1 MGVVPLCRSV
11 ELANRHGCECA
22 MPRRSKVSENGQG
35 GFSTSGEP
43 RACNE
48 SIQRTLEMTER
59 MLHLAQEG
67 DRVREDVG
75 CGILYA
81 VVRDSAYKIRR
92 LAEAERD
99 AHVKKGW
106 WHT

>member
-1 MGVVPLCRSV
+1 MERTI
-11 ELANRHGCECA
+11 RHECEWA
-22 MPRRSKVSENGQG
+22 MPRKSKVLDDGQG
-35 GFSTSGEP
+35 GFSSSGEP
-43 RACNE
+43 RGCNE
-48 SIQRTLEMTER
+48 SIQRTLEITER
-59 MLHLAQEG
+59 MLHLAEEG

-81 VVRDSAYKIRR
+81 VIRDCAYKIRR

-106 WHT
+106 WR

>member
-1 MGVVPLCRSV
+1 
-11 ELANRHGCECA
+11 
-22 MPRRSKVSENGQG
+22 MPRKSKVSGNSHGRLSSSEEQ
-35 GFSTSGEP
+35 

-48 SIQRTLEMTER
+48 SIQRTLEIAER
-59 MLHLAQEG
+59 MLDIAEEG

-92 LAEAERD
+92 LAEAERT

-106 WHT
+106 WRV

>member
-1 MGVVPLCRSV
+1 
-11 ELANRHGCECA
+11 
-22 MPRRSKVSENGQG
+22 
-35 GFSTSGEP
+35 
-43 RACNE
+43 
-48 SIQRTLEMTER
+48 MTER

-81 VVRDSAYKIRR
+81 VIRDCAYKVRR

-106 WHT
+106 WR

>member
-1 MGVVPLCRSV
+1 
-11 ELANRHGCECA
+11 
-22 MPRRSKVSENGQG
+22 MPRKAKVSGEGRG
-35 GFSTSGEP
+35 GFSSSREARG
-43 RACNE
+43 CNE
-48 SIQRTLEMTER
+48 TIQRILEMTER
-59 MLHLAQEG
+59 MLHLAEQG

-81 VVRDSAYKIRR
+81 VIRDSAYKIRR

-106 WHT
+106 WRS

>member
-1 MGVVPLCRSV
+1 
-11 ELANRHGCECA
+11 
-22 MPRRSKVSENGQG
+22 MPRKSKVSGNSHG
-35 GFSTSGEP
+35 GLSSFEEQ

-48 SIQRTLEMTER
+48 SIQRTLEITER
-59 MLHLAQEG
+59 MLDLAEEG

-92 LAEAERD
+92 LAEAERA

-106 WHT
+106 WRV

>member
-1 MGVVPLCRSV
+1 
-11 ELANRHGCECA
+11 
-22 MPRRSKVSENGQG
+22 MPRKAKVSVSSDG
-35 GFSTSGEP
+35 GSSSSGEA

-48 SIQRTLEMTER
+48 SIQKTLEMTER
-59 MLHLAQEG
+59 MLHLAEEG

-106 WHT
+106 WRT

>member
-1 MGVVPLCRSV
+1 
-11 ELANRHGCECA
+11 
-22 MPRRSKVSENGQG
+22 MPRQSKLSGEGQG
-35 GFSTSGEP
+35 GFASSGET

-48 SIQRTLEMTER
+48 SIQRTLELTER
-59 MLHLAQEG
+59 MLHLAEEG

-81 VVRDSAYKIRR
+81 VIRDCAYKVRR

-106 WHT
+106 WR

>member
-1 MGVVPLCRSV
+1 
-11 ELANRHGCECA
+11 
-22 MPRRSKVSENGQG
+22 MPRKSKQSGNGQSG
-35 GFSTSGEP
+35 ISSPGEP
-43 RACNE
+43 RPCNE

-59 MLHLAQEG
+59 MLDLAEDG

-81 VVRDSAYKIRR
+81 VIRDSAYKIRR
-92 LAEAERD
+92 LAEAERN

-106 WHT
+106 WRY

>member
-1 MGVVPLCRSV
+1 
-11 ELANRHGCECA
+11 
-22 MPRRSKVSENGQG
+22 MPRKTKLSGNGQG
-35 GFSTSGEP
+35 GISSGES

-48 SIQRTLEMTER
+48 SIQRTLEMAER
-59 MLHLAQEG
+59 MLDLAEEG

-81 VVRDSAYKIRR
+81 VMRDSAYKIRR

-106 WHT
+106 WRE

>member
-1 MGVVPLCRSV
+1 
-11 ELANRHGCECA
+11 
-22 MPRRSKVSENGQG
+22 MPRKSKVSEDDHG
-35 GFSTSGEP
+35 GTSSFGEQ

-48 SIQRTLEMTER
+48 SIQRTLEMTEH
-59 MLHLAQEG
+59 MLNLAEEG

-81 VVRDSAYKIRR
+81 VLRDSAYKLRR
-92 LAEAERD
+92 LAEAERE

-106 WHT
+106 WR